1 MQLTAI
7 KIHQEFNFKTMNVS
21 CFPQRISLVVCVLMV
36 SVSLSAQTLIDK
48 NASVQTKALYS
59 NLKKLT
65 DKGVMFGHQDGDAYG
80 VKWKAEPGRSDVKEV
95 CGSYPAIHGWDLGNL
110 GRANNID
117 GVDFVAMRQMIKAN
131 YDRGSINTISWH
143 VDNPVS
149 KKNAWDTTRAVKHIL
164 PGGSSHGYFV
174 SQLDLVADFLANCT
188 SGSVKVPIIFRPY
201 HEHNGNW
208 FWWGKGN
215 CTEQE
220 YIQLW
225 KFTVDYLKN
234 KKNLH
239 HLIYAFS
246 PDRSRMDLNNAR
258 ASYLYAYPGD
268 DYVDVIGLDDY
279 MDVGVP
285 RNKTADEQQA
295 DFVKVLK
302 TVTSIAKEKN
312 KVGAVTET
320 GLEAVTRADWFT
332 GVVLAP
338 LKANPDIKLS
348 YLMVWRN
355 ATEKHHYAPYPGHSS
370 ETDFKKFYSDPL
382 TLFESDIQN
391 MYTSGKPLVK

>member
-1 MQLTAI
+1 MKGFYYFRKSLPIVAVLLVSTAVG
-7 KIHQEFNFKTMNVS
+7 QG
-21 CFPQRISLVVCVLMV
+21 
-36 SVSLSAQTLIDK
+36 LIDK
-48 NASVQTKALYS
+48 KATAETQALYQ
-59 NLKKLT
+59 NLKKLS
-65 DKGVMFGHQDGDAYG
+65 DKYILFGHQDGDAYG

-95 CGSYPAIHGWDLGNL
+95 CGAYPAVHGWDLGNL
-110 GRANNID
+110 GKANNLD
-117 GVDFVAMRQMIKAN
+117 GVDFTMMQQLIRAN
-131 YDRGSINTISWH
+131 YERGGINTISWH

-164 PGGSSHGYFV
+164 PGGSSHAYFV
-174 SQLDLVADFLANCT
+174 SQLDLVADFLAKCQA
-188 SGSVKVPIIFRPY
+188 GSKMIPIIFRPY

-246 PDRSRMDLNNAR
+246 PDRSRMNLNEAKT
-258 ASYLYAYPGD
+258 SYLYGYPGD
-268 DYVDVIGLDDY
+268 DIVDIIGLDDY
-279 MDVGVP
+279 MDVGPP
-285 RNKTADEQQA
+285 RNKTFEEQQA

-302 TVTSIAKEKN
+302 TVSTIAQEKK

-320 GLEAVTRADWFT
+320 GLEAITKNDWFT
-332 GVVLAP
+332 TVILKP
-338 LKANPDIKLS
+338 LQENRDIKLS

-370 ETDFKKFYSDPL
+370 VDDFKKFYSDPI
-382 TLFESDIQN
+382 TLFESDIKN
-391 MYTSGKPLVK
+391 LYKSGKPLLK